1 MAKSINSVIDKE
13 SKKEANLFLKKIN
26 SKINFKSDFLG
37 DALNFDWLDQ
47 IEFSL
52 TFLDNIVRKPKLSLI
67 REENVVKI
75 EKSKRVTV
83 DSIKDLSKHTN
94 YIAKID
100 EETED
105 VEPSKILDIRSE
117 ETYNIYENRFFYTLY
132 NNLVRFVTRK
142 EEELKDFETSVD
154 KMLEYNSSTKAN
166 NEKINIELKITSAQ
180 IPKKDDGKKFAKQI
194 EEARERIRNIQFYF
208 SSWKKSDII
217 KSLDKLHVP
226 PVHPPI
232 KKTNVILKN
241 PNFQIAMK
249 LWDFLQTYGLDND
262 GDANSTFNMV
272 ENENLRD
279 LLNQSFLLDYFVLDS
294 VSKSKRE
301 QKAKLTK
308 YAAIMINQQIKKV
321 ISILLN
327 NGIEISEKEILGIIV
342 NEIEEEKNKRLV
354 GSSDVKKKFESVID
368 EYLERAK
375 EFL

>member
-26 SKINFKSDFLG
+26 STINFKSDFLG

-100 EETED
+100 EQTED
-105 VEPSKILDIRSE
+105 VEPSKILDVRNE

-262 GDANSTFNMV
+262 EDANSTFNMV